1 MPISIQ
7 TYAEPLVPAVR
18 AFNERIAASDGA
30 FPFPESPIPGWLAPN
45 STDHS
50 LDASVYQEMF
60 AATDETGAVRGGYVL
75 KHQLFTVAGDI
86 RSIGFYRS
94 PVSEGIADRRYA
106 TVGAM
111 LLRDALR
118 RQPLLF
124 ALGLGDR
131 EGPLPRMLQA
141 MRWNI
146 AEVPFYFRIE
156 RGRTFRE
163 LRAVRTSTLRRA
175 VFDVAALTGAGAIAS
190 RFLHR
195 PIPHLPAGWTIV
207 GSLPPAAEAD
217 ALFQSVA
224 PAFSFCAV
232 RTRAVLD
239 RLYETPSPCRQG
251 LSVFDNHGA
260 LAGWA
265 IVLSTPM
272 HDDKYFG
279 NLRVGSIID
288 VLARNG
294 AEWSVIA
301 AATAYLHDSRADLI
315 ISNQSH
321 RRWRDALQHCG
332 FRQGPSN
339 FLFAASP
346 GLWTMLGGEAALDR
360 VHLLR
365 ADGDGPI
372 HL

>member
-1 MPISIQ
+1 
-7 TYAEPLVPAVR
+7 VR
-18 AFNERIAASDGA
+18 AFNERIATCDGA

-45 STDHS
+45 GADHS
-50 LDASVYQEMF
+50 RDASVYQEMF
-60 AATDETGAVRGGYVL
+60 AATDETGAVRGAYIL
-75 KHQLFTVAGDI
+75 KHQLFTIAGDI

-106 TVGAM
+106 TLGAM

-124 ALGLGDR
+124 ALGIGDR
-131 EGPLPRMLQA
+131 EEPLTRMLQA

-146 AEVPFYFRIE
+146 SEVPFYFRIE
-156 RGRTFRE
+156 RGRTFHE

-175 VFDVAALTGAGAIAS
+175 AFDVAAWSGAGAIAS

-195 PIPHLPAGWTIV
+195 PIPHLPGGWTIV
-207 GSLPPAAEAD
+207 LSLPPADEAD
-217 ALFQSVA
+217 ALFQSAA
-224 PAFSFCAV
+224 PGFSFCAV
-232 RTRAVLD
+232 RNRAVLD
-239 RLYETPSPCRQG
+239 RLYEAPNSCRQA
-251 LSVFDNHGA
+251 LSVFDDRGD

-288 VLARNG
+288 VLARPG

-301 AATAYLHDSRADLI
+301 AATAWLRDSRADLI

-321 RRWRDALQHCG
+321 RGWVNALQHCG

-346 GLWTMLGGEAALDR
+346 GLWTLIGGEAALDR

>member
-7 TYAEPLVPAVR
+7 AYSAPLVPAVR
-18 AFNERIAASDGA
+18 AFNERIATSDGA
-30 FPFPESPIPGWLAPN
+30 FPFPESPIPGWLAP
-45 STDHS
+45 TGPDHS
-50 LDASVYQEMF
+50 RDASVYQEMF

-75 KHQLFTVAGDI
+75 KHQLFAVAGDI

-106 TVGAM
+106 TLGAM

-146 AEVPFYFRIE
+146 AEVPFYYRIE
-156 RGRTFRE
+156 RGRTFQE
-163 LRAVRTSTLRRA
+163 LRAVRTSALRRA
-175 VFDVAALTGAGAIAS
+175 AFNVAAWSGAGAIAS
-190 RFLHR
+190 RFLH
-195 PIPHLPAGWTIV
+195 PPVPHLPAGWTIAR
-207 GSLPPAAEAD
+207 SFPPAADAD
-217 ALFQSVA
+217 ALFHRAA
-224 PAFSFCAV
+224 PRYSFCAV

-239 RLYETPSPCRQG
+239 RLYEPPNEFRHV
-251 LSVFDNHGA
+251 LSVFAGDGA

-265 IVLSTPM
+265 IVLNTPM

-288 VLARNG
+288 VLARED
-294 AEWSVIA
+294 AERPVAA
-301 AATAYLHDSRADLI
+301 AATAFLHESRADII

-321 RRWRDALQHCG
+321 ERWRDALRHCG

-339 FLFAASP
+339 FLFASSP
-346 GLWTMLGGEAALDR
+346 ALWTVIGGAAAIDR